1 MSWDKVVKILAAIAG
16 GVAGMLGEWDIM
28 LTVLAC
34 FMVIDYLTGL
44 AVAWRKKS
52 PKSENGGVSS
62 KAGLDGLVK
71 KFFLC
76 VMVLVAALLD
86 TALGNTTHVFR
97 LAAAMYYT
105 ANEGISILENTA
117 LMGVPYPSFIV
128 NALEVMKDQSDPD
141 NKGKEDK
148 SNGKK
153 ED

>member
-1 MSWDKVVKILAAIAG
+1 MTWDKVVKILAGLVGA
-16 GVAGMLGEWDIM
+16 VAGMLGEWDVM

-34 FMVIDYLTGL
+34 FMVIDYATGV

-71 KFFLC
+71 KFFIC

-97 LAAAMYYT
+97 MAAAMYYT

-117 LMGVPYPSFIV
+117 LMGVPYPSFIL
-128 NALEVMKDQSDPD
+128 NALEVMKEKGDPD
-141 NKGKEDK
+141 SKEKED
-148 SNGKK
+148 NGEKK
-153 ED
+153 E

>member
-1 MSWDKVVKILAAIAG
+1 MTWDKIVKMLAGIAG
-16 GVAGMLGEWDIM
+16 AIAGMLGEWDVM

-34 FMVIDYLTGL
+34 FMVIDYVTGV

-62 KAGLDGLVK
+62 KAGYDGLVK
-71 KFFLC
+71 KFFIC

-117 LMGVPYPSFIV
+117 LMGVPYPSFIL
-128 NALEVMKDQSDPD
+128 NALEAMREKGDPGGDDKDKKDD
-141 NKGKEDK
+141 N
-148 SNGKK
+148 SQI
-153 ED
+153 